1 MWSLLDILLRDLLH
15 VLLLDFVF
23 SSCYNNLNIQDNL
36 WDPSFSHHSS
46 ISDDLILIADSFNLN
61 LLYPIN
67 QVLTRY
73 SDNDNDSNS
82 VIDLMFLW
90 CSSSEL
96 NNHSIYLNWHLTS
109 DHVSLSVTI
118 SITEENINLH
128 KKLSKKITKR
138 KNYLSKK

>member
-1 MWSLLDILLRDLLH
+1 M
-15 VLLLDFVF
+15 LLLDFVF

-82 VIDLMFLW
+82 VIDLMFL
-90 CSSSEL
+90 
-96 NNHSIYLNWHLTS
+96 
-109 DHVSLSVTI
+109 
-118 SITEENINLH
+118 
-128 KKLSKKITKR
+128 
-138 KNYLSKK
+138 